1 MKRARLCFL
10 AAQGSRGGL
19 LCSVMKTCHVQGI
32 SAKHQ
37 KKKPIPKDRLE
48 KVRMGACAVVLS
60 LCLDRWTDFPP
71 LYLQCI

>member
-1 MKRARLCFL
+1 
-10 AAQGSRGGL
+10 
-19 LCSVMKTCHVQGI
+19 MKTCHVQCI

-60 LCLDRWTDFPP
+60 LCLDRWFNAHIDRCSLGHDTNLLFSV
-71 LYLQCI
+71 ITRK